1 MHLPF
6 GITQPAIVWQTLHHK
21 PVFGGMGENAK
32 LLWPAGYK
40 DRMKSS
46 MVKALIAAARDPEE
60 PIPDVKAVHRE
71 RFLQDGFRWVILH
84 RDLAES
90 DSRNWGQHRRL
101 SVEDVQQ
108 VGIQATRRLVKL
120 LGEPVAVEGVL
131 VMWDLRGGSVAPE
144 ALRPDDTRL
153 YTRTWVS
160 ERPPVY
166 EQVLRETGR
175 MESPK

>member
-1 MHLPF
+1 
-6 GITQPAIVWQTLHHK
+6 
-21 PVFGGMGENAK
+21 
-32 LLWPAGYK
+32 YK

-46 MVKALIAAARDPEE
+46 MVKALIAAARDPNE
-60 PIPDVKAVHRE
+60 PVPAVKPVHRE
-71 RFLQDGFRWVILH
+71 RFLQDGFRWIVLH

-90 DSRNWGQHRRL
+90 DSRNWGQQLRL
-101 SVEDVQQ
+101 SPEDVQK
-108 VGIQATRRLVKL
+108 VGIQATRRLVGL
-120 LGEPVAVEGVL
+120 LGEPVVVDGVL
-131 VMWDLRGGSVAPE
+131 VIWDLRGGAEPVPD